1 MLYGI
6 NANNLSTIG
15 LTNKTINLQH
25 NERLQLWITAGQER
39 FRTITRSSYRNAHMI
54 ILVGDNNEL
63 RDFAS
68 RIQKNNDTPV
78 VWIRLPV
85 DQ

>member
-1 MLYGI
+1 M
-6 NANNLSTIG
+6 
-15 LTNKTINLQH
+15 
-25 NERLQLWITAGQER
+25 TAGQER
-39 FRTITRSSYRNAHMI
+39 FRTIPRNYYRGAHMI

-68 RIQKNNDTPV
+68 RIQENNDIPV
-78 VWIRLPV
+78 VWISLPV